1 MKRRKLDSNVERRIA
16 AGLIESS
23 AFLASARSS
32 LSLDDIEQPHFKKVV
47 SWCFNYYDRHKKA
60 PGKNMETMFY
70 RWAESGRGKAVDVD
84 AVQEF
89 LSSLSLDVEDSNI
102 GYMLDTL
109 QGYVTE
115 RRLKRL
121 VATVEDN
128 VFSGDVDAAIS
139 EINGFRSINVNSS
152 GGVDPFKDRQAWKQ
166 AFTAHSAP
174 LLTFHGDAGRF
185 LGSAFCREGLIG
197 IQAPEKRGKT
207 WWCLEFIA
215 RALRERRKVAFFEVG
230 DLSENQVLMRLAVRL
245 LGQPMWKSQCGVLK
259 IPVGINITDG
269 MKGKLRVQCMKKKC
283 MSPVS
288 YYSAIEGLKRF
299 SRGCALSVGSPSLM
313 VACYP
318 TGTMA
323 VKDIDKVLQGWVVEK
338 GFVPDIVVIDY
349 ADILA
354 PERKNLMGRDAVNE
368 SWAAMRR
375 LAQERRLL
383 VISPTQADAD
393 SYDRWIMGMRNFS
406 EDKRKLSHVTGML
419 GLNQTEVEKKLMV
432 SRLNWLV
439 LREESHNPR
448 RCLYVGQ
455 CPPLGRMMTCSVL
468 QSEINRAN
476 REGDQK

>member
-1 MKRRKLDSNVERRIA
+1 
-16 AGLIESS
+16 
-23 AFLASARSS
+23 
-32 LSLDDIEQPHFKKVV
+32 
-47 SWCFNYYDRHKKA
+47 
-60 PGKNMETMFY
+60 
-70 RWAESGRGKAVDVD
+70 
-84 AVQEF
+84 
-89 LSSLSLDVEDSNI
+89 
-102 GYMLDTL
+102 
-109 QGYVTE
+109 
-115 RRLKRL
+115 
-121 VATVEDN
+121 
-128 VFSGDVDAAIS
+128 
-139 EINGFRSINVNSS
+139 
-152 GGVDPFKDRQAWKQ
+152 
-166 AFTAHSAP
+166 
-174 LLTFHGDAGRF
+174 
-185 LGSAFCREGLIG
+185 
-197 IQAPEKRGKT
+197 
-207 WWCLEFIA
+207 
-215 RALRERRKVAFFEVG
+215 
-230 DLSENQVLMRLAVRL
+230 
-245 LGQPMWKSQCGVLK
+245 
-259 IPVGINITDG
+259 
-269 MKGKLRVQCMKKKC
+269 
-283 MSPVS
+283 
-288 YYSAIEGLKRF
+288 
-299 SRGCALSVGSPSLM
+299 
-313 VACYP
+313 
-318 TGTMA
+318 MA